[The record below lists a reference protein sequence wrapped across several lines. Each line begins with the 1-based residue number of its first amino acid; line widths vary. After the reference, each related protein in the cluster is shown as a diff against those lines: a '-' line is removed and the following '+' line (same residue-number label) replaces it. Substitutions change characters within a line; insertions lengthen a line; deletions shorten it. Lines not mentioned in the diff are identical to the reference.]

1 MWFITYLIIFLAG
14 LIFSVFLTKIF
25 CSLAVRINFI
35 DKPSDRKFHKKPTPL
50 MGGAGIFL
58 GFWAVVFLCILII
71 KFFPSFLPSNLSPY
85 AFGIWMRMPWVI
97 YIFIG
102 SFIVSAVGL
111 WDDKFVLK
119 PKQKLLFQFIVA
131 CLTVFAGIRIKLFLP
146 DFLSYILSVVWI
158 LAITNAFNLLD
169 NMDGASSGIA
179 LVCSFILFIVS
190 LIMGSYFISALLAVF
205 MGVLAGFLF
214 FNFPPA
220 SIFMG
225 DCGSLFIGYMMSIIT
240 ILGTYY
246 KPSNPT
252 FFPVVIPLLVFAVP
266 LFDIFS
272 VMWIRMHQGKSI
284 FHADKN
290 HFSHR
295 LVNMGMNV
303 KTAVCFLY
311 VLTFCAGLPSLILPM
326 LSLSG
331 VLVVFFQTVVIMI
344 LIALL
349 EYYGKKAQ

>member
-1 MWFITYLIIFLAG
+1 MWFFTYFTIFFAG
-14 LIFSVFLTKIF
+14 LIVSVCYTNIF
-25 CSLAVRINFI
+25 RNLALKINFI
-35 DKPSDRKFHKKPTPL
+35 DKPSERKFHKKPTPL

-58 GFWAVVFLCILII
+58 GFWSVIFLCIAIV
-71 KFFPSFLPSNLSPY
+71 KYFPSVLPSKITPY
-85 AFGIWMRMPWVI
+85 ALGIWSKMPIVI
-97 YIFIG
+97 CIFSC
-102 SFIVSAVGL
+102 SFILSLIGL
-111 WDDKFVLK
+111 WDDKFILT
-119 PKQKLLFQFIVA
+119 PKQKLFFQFVIAIFTVA
-131 CLTVFAGIRIKLFLP
+131 AGIRIKLFLP
-146 DFLSYILSVVWI
+146 DCLSFILTVIWI

-179 LVCSFILFIVS
+179 LVCSFILFIVAFM
-190 LIMGSYFISALLAVF
+190 MGSYFIAALLAAF
-205 MGVLAGFLF
+205 IGVLAGFLF

-225 DCGSLFIGYMMSIIT
+225 DCGSLFIGYIMSVVT

-252 FFPVVIPLLVFAVP
+252 FFPVIIPLLVFVVP

-272 VMWIRMHQGKSI
+272 VMWIRMRQGKSI

-311 VLTFCAGLPSLILPM
+311 ILTFCAGLPSLILPM
-326 LSLSG
+326 LTIGG
-331 VLVVFFQTVVIMI
+331 VFVVFFQTVVIMI

-349 EYYGKKAQ
+349 EYYGKKS